1 MEAMKEMVEQEL
13 GELRQTFASGRTRSM
28 KWRKRQLSAIIEM
41 VKEKEDEICKA
52 LFQDLGKHPTEAY
65 RDELVKGKVISE
77 PLGTV
82 LIMSSW
88 NLPISLCLDPLIGA
102 ISAGST
108 VMLKPSEL
116 SPNAS
121 SFLAKTI
128 PTYLDSKAIKVMEG
142 GPDISTVL
150 LQHKWDKIFF
160 TGSQKVGRI
169 VMSAAA
175 QHLTPVTL
183 ELGGKCPT
191 ILDDRS
197 ISGDIKTAVKRI
209 SGGKWGFCSGQVC
222 VAVDYLLIEQRF
234 ASSLIDMMKQ
244 TIKSF
249 YGENPKDS
257 GCISKIV
264 NKNHFF
270 RLSRF
275 LNDPHIKASIV
286 HGGFTDE
293 EKLIDIEPTILLDPP
308 LDSEIMTEEIF
319 GPIFQLLHQLR
330 DIQESVEFV
339 RSRPKPLALYVFTKD
354 NNLKTRIL
362 SETSSGS
369 VTFNDVMI
377 QSICEALPF
386 GGVGESGM
394 GRYHGQYSYECFS
407 HEKAVVEGNLAVEL
421 EARYPPWTTY
431 KLSFI
436 RLSFLEDIF
445 GLVLLMLSERLHTTR
460 LQVNYDT
467 NMNRNSV
474 AKSLY
479 TTELRLFSVVVNY
492 SSLNII
498 VVIQS

>member
-1 MEAMKEMVEQEL
+1 MEAMKEMVEKDL
-13 GELRQTFASGRTRSM
+13 GELRETFASRRTRSM

-41 VKEKEDEICKA
+41 VKDKEDEICEA
-52 LFQDLGKHPTEAY
+52 LFQDLGKHYTEAY
-65 RDELVKGKVISE
+65 RDELGIVKRSATTALNCLDQWVLPKKSKLPLMYLPIKGKVISE

-82 LIMSSW
+82 LIFSSW
-88 NLPISLCLDPLIGA
+88 NFPIYPLIGA

-116 SPNAS
+116 SPNSS

-128 PTYLDSKAIKVMEG
+128 PTYLDSKAIKVLEG
-142 GPDISTVL
+142 GPDIATIL

-160 TGSQKVGRI
+160 TGSQRVGRV

-175 QHLTPVTL
+175 QNLTPVTL

-197 ISGDIKTAVKRI
+197 IPRDIKTAVTRI

-222 VAVDYLLIEQRF
+222 IAVDYLLVEQRF
-234 ASSLIDMMKQ
+234 ASSLIDMLKQ
-244 TIKSF
+244 NIKSF

-264 NKNHFF
+264 NKNHFL
-270 RLSRF
+270 RLSRY
-275 LNDPHIKASIV
+275 LDDPRVKASMV
-286 HGGFTDE
+286 HGGSIDE
-293 EKLIDIEPTILLDPP
+293 EKLYIEPTILLDPP
-308 LDSEIMTEEIF
+308 LDSEIMTEDIF
-319 GPIFQLLHQLR
+319 GPILPIITLR

-354 NNLKTRIL
+354 DNLKTRIL

-377 QSICEALPF
+377 QSVCEALPF

-394 GRYHGQYSYECFS
+394 GRYHGRYSYECFS
-407 HEKAVVEGNLAVEL
+407 HEKVVVEGNLAVEL
-421 EARYPPWTTY
+421 EARYPPWNPY
-431 KLSFI
+431 KLSFL
-436 RLSFLEDIF
+436 RLAFVEDLF
-445 GLVLLMLSERLHTTR
+445 GLALLMLRFYVTSLF
-460 LQVNYDT
+460 NY
-467 NMNRNSV
+467 
-474 AKSLY
+474 
-479 TTELRLFSVVVNY
+479 VVNK
-492 SSLNII
+492 L
-498 VVIQS
+498 